1 MAIAICIFLYF
12 LQEFRTSTQ
21 PPPQPYFLQF
31 QFQTIYDIAQ
41 SEEQNPQTDETLT
54 IMPDRYK

>member
-1 MAIAICIFLYF
+1 LFNF

-21 PPPQPYFLQF
+21 PLPQPFFIQF
-31 QFQTIYDIAQ
+31 KTVLDIPQ

-54 IMPDRYK
+54 ITPDRYK